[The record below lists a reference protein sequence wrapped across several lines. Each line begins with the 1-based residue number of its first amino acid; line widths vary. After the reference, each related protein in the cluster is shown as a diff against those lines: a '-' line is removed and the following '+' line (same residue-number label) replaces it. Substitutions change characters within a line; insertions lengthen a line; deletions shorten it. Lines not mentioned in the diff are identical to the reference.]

1 MKSQKLFPMFVF
13 VLILSMLFS
22 GCASTPA
29 TTTPPTNAPAAADQP
44 TTAPAADTAVPAA
57 PAAAQTTIKVVTF
70 LTYDQNI
77 KGAEYTVVDAFQKA
91 HPDIKVDFQLLPYG
105 DYFTS
110 LKTWIAGNTAP
121 DVASLDIA
129 MLQEAASNGALAPLD
144 GMITEQKVDLS
155 SYYASTLDMFKN
167 GGKQYGMPASFSNVV
182 IFYNKALFD
191 AAKLPYP
198 DNKMD
203 WTTYVDTAKKL
214 SQDTNKDNKNEI
226 FGTARAW
233 WPLYLLMAD
242 TSPFTADGTKC
253 NLTSP
258 AAEKGFQAMVDLTL
272 TDKVAPSAEEL
283 AAQSDWDMFM
293 AGRIAMYPIGPWGV
307 TPFNGIKEF
316 QWDAAEMPI
325 GPLGK
330 KVTFL
335 FGNAYSVLAGSKQ
348 QAAAFEF
355 VKFATG
361 PEGDKIRQDAGFE
374 IAPNKSVAESSF
386 LKSLE
391 GKEPA
396 NAKVFLTSAE
406 FAKMVPSHPHWTEMA
421 DAISAQLDLAL
432 LGKVTVDEAMKTA
445 CTTIDKLLSE

>member
-1 MKSQKLFPMFVF
+1 
-13 VLILSMLFS
+13 MLFS
-22 GCASTPA
+22 GCTPTPA
-29 TTTPPTNAPAAADQP
+29 ATTAPQAPAPTAVPEQP
-44 TTAPAADTAVPAA
+44 TTAPVVNTEVPA
-57 PAAAQTTIKVVTF
+57 PPPAAQTTIKVISF
-70 LTYDQNI
+70 LTYDANI
-77 KGAEYTVVDAFQKA
+77 KGAEFAVVDAFQKA
-91 HPDIKVDFQLLPYG
+91 HPEIKVDFQLLPYA

-110 LKTWIAGNTAP
+110 LKTWIAGGTAP

-129 MLQEAASNGALAPLD
+129 MEQEAAANGALAALD
-144 GMITEQKVDLS
+144 GMIADQKVDLN

-167 GGKQYGMPASFSNVV
+167 GGKQFGMPASFSNVV

-203 WTTYVDTAKKL
+203 WATYVDNAKKL
-214 SQDTNKDNKNEI
+214 SKDTNGDGKIEI

-242 TSPFTADGTKC
+242 TGPFTADGTKC

-258 AAEKGFQAMVDLTL
+258 EAEKGFQAMVDLTL
-272 TDKVAPSAEEL
+272 KDKVAPSAEEL
-283 AAQSDWDMFM
+283 AAQGDWDMFM
-293 AGRIAMYPIGPWGV
+293 AGKIAMYPIGPWGV
-307 TPFNGIKEF
+307 TPFNAIKEF
-316 QWDAAEMPI
+316 QWDAAELPT

-330 KVTFL
+330 KATFL
-335 FGNAYSVLAGSKQ
+335 FGNAYSILAGSKQ

-361 PEGDKIRQDAGFE
+361 AEGDMIRQNAGFE
-374 IAPNKSVAESSF
+374 IAPIKTVAESSF
-386 LKSLE
+386 LKALE

-396 NAKVFLTSAE
+396 NANVFLTSAA
-406 FAKMVPSHPHWTEMA
+406 FAKSVPSHAHWSEMA

-432 LGKVTVDEAMKTA
+432 LGNVTVAEAMKES
-445 CTTIDKLLSE
+445 CKTIDNLLAQ